1 MASSKGATTA
11 LVLVFAG
18 IERSYAV
25 SNPIPSDRCAT
36 TNTTESPADLNRRF
50 PCASKVVTLKL
61 AVIPATP
68 VRIPPPD
75 GTDIS
80 ADTGPVFT
88 VTVLTDSS
96 NATPTPLT
104 LTSIV

>member
-1 MASSKGATTA
+1 M
-11 LVLVFAG
+11 
-18 IERSYAV
+18 
-25 SNPIPSDRCAT
+25 
-36 TNTTESPADLNRRF
+36 
-50 PCASKVVTLKL
+50 KL

-88 VTVLTDSS
+88 CTVLTDSS